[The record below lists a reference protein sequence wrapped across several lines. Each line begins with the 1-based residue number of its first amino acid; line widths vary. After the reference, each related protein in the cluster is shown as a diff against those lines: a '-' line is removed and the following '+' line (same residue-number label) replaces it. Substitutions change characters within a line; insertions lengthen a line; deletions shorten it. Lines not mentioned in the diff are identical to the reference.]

1 MTTEGDSESAVGA
14 RDDEPRAEQALTTD
28 SLDLFE
34 SPTEFAPDRREAS
47 TRILPSRSDPIAAPG
62 SMVIGGPVGLHA
74 VVGRSPG
81 WTPVRVILL
90 IALVF
95 LALGWF
101 AKAGCLQQAPDK
113 TTKVLG
119 LDWDNHRQ
127 YTALCYADT
136 IPLYGAEKLN
146 EGALPYKA
154 SWFQDDGN
162 GGQEQR
168 FMEYPVATGMFM
180 YAAAQTAQG
189 WEWAHENWGVPAAL
203 DVVLFFNLVA
213 LGLALCWLVTIW
225 ATALTAQRRVWA
237 AALAAASP
245 LVIVHIFTN
254 FDAIATAAL
263 AVAMLAWSRRNP
275 WLTGLFLGIGMAAK
289 LYPGLLLIPLLIL
302 CLRAGKVRD
311 FGITAVVTA
320 TTWLVINLPIM
331 VLYPRG
337 WSEFFRYNS
346 ERGTDPDTLFN
357 VISAVSGYQW
367 GNQPGQAPSLLNA
380 ISMGLFILIC
390 LALAFM
396 AFHAPMRP
404 RLAQLMFLTVAGFL
418 LVNKVWS
425 PQYSLWLVPLAVLA
439 LPHTRILLAWMV
451 IDSLVW
457 VPRMMWYLFQET
469 GDGLP
474 EQWFLT
480 AVVIRDIAVIAL
492 CALVIWQIYH
502 PTEDLVRRGHGWRR
516 LSADDPGGGVLD
528 LAPDRMP
535 WPRRTP
541 TVRQR
546 EDDQATGP
554 LLLEDS

>member
-1 MTTEGDSESAVGA
+1 MSTEGET
-14 RDDEPRAEQALTTD
+14 PPTD
-28 SLDLFE
+28 SLNLFS
-34 SPTEFAPDRREAS
+34 SPEEFAADRREAT
-47 TRILPSRSDPIAAPG
+47 TRDLPSRTDAIAGPG
-62 SMVIGGPVGLHA
+62 SMVIGGPIGLHA
-74 VVGRSPG
+74 VVGRSPR
-81 WTPVRVILL
+81 WTPIRVILL

-95 LALGWF
+95 MALGWY
-101 AKAGCLQQAPDK
+101 AKAGCLQQGPDK
-113 TTKVLG
+113 TTGALG

-136 IPLYGAEKLN
+136 IPLYGAERLD
-146 EGALPYKA
+146 EGAMPYKA
-154 SWFQDDGN
+154 SWFEDDGN
-162 GGQEQR
+162 GGQQQR
-168 FMEYPVATGMFM
+168 FMEYPVLTGMFM
-180 YAAAQTAQG
+180 YAAAQAAQG
-189 WEWAHENWGVPAAL
+189 WEWAHDNWGVPAAL

-275 WLTGLFLGIGMAAK
+275 WLTGIFLGVGMAAK

-311 FGITAVVTA
+311 FGLAAVMTAA
-320 TTWLVINLPIM
+320 TWLLINLPIM
-331 VLYPRG
+331 VTQFRG
-337 WSEFFRYNS
+337 WTEFFRYNS
-346 ERGTDPDTLFN
+346 DRGTDPDTIFN
-357 VISAVSGYQW
+357 VVSAISGYNW
-367 GNQPGQAPSLLNA
+367 GTQPGQPPSLLNA
-380 ISMGLFILIC
+380 ISMGLFVVVCI
-390 LALAFM
+390 AVAFIG
-396 AFHAPMRP
+396 FHAPMRP

-439 LPHTRILLAWMV
+439 LPHTRILLAWMA
-451 IDSLVW
+451 IDALVW

-474 EQWFLT
+474 EQWFLS
-480 AVVIRDIAVIAL
+480 AVVIRDFAVLAL

-502 PTEDLVRRGHGWRR
+502 PYEDLVRRGRGWRR
-516 LSADDPGGGVLD
+516 LAVDDPGGGVLD

-535 WPRRTP
+535 WPRRAGKAVT
-541 TVRQR
+541 RD
-546 EDDQATGP
+546 EDTATGP
-554 LLLEDS
+554 LETPVGS